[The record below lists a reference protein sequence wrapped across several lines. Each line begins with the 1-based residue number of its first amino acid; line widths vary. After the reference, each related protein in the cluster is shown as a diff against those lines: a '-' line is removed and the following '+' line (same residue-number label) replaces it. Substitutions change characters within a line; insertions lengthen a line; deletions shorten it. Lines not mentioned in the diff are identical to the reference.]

1 MRHPGKYLL
10 YLLIFG
16 ITFIGC
22 LLLPIFKANTDKYTG
37 PQTVEA
43 LMKAYNARYSS
54 QAENM
59 KRAAATETYNGEKRH
74 PEFTLAD
81 MDVKYPRKQWLQ
93 MLPNRGIVINENALP
108 NIPGRIY
115 VLKTESRAEIW
126 HTGSTT
132 RSESGEI
139 ISAKGSE
146 LSEKQKLD
154 LLNTSAAPKGW
165 EVMYVN
171 EEGSPIYSDK

>member
-1 MRHPGKYLL
+1 
-10 YLLIFG
+10 
-16 ITFIGC
+16 
-22 LLLPIFKANTDKYTG
+22 
-37 PQTVEA
+37 
-43 LMKAYNARYSS
+43 
-54 QAENM
+54 
-59 KRAAATETYNGEKRH
+59 
-74 PEFTLAD
+74 

-93 MLPNRGIVINENALP
+93 IPLNRAIVINENALP

-132 RSESGEI
+132 QSESGKI

-154 LLNTSAAPKGW
+154 LLNTSVAPKSW
-165 EVMYVN
+165 EVVYVN